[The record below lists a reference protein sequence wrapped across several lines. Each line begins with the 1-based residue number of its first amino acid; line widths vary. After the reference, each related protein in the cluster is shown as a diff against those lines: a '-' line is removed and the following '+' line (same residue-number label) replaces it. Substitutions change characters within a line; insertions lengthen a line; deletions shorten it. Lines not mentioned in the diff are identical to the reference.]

1 MSSLPVPDDP
11 NRCLAREP
19 DGSQCICK
27 RAPKTV
33 VEGNRILCVN
43 CGHIET
49 AHPEAPA
56 PALAG
61 TALFKKFQDAGRL
74 RTIQKN
80 PASSSSAMATEK
92 EAQSETNKG
101 LLAKRKKSSTD
112 TEPAPSK
119 KPKATPN
126 PRDSGKSEG
135 QWVKIDQIVV
145 LPCGTLLTPGSQ
157 GGQGSRTLRRT
168 KAPKA
173 DEITNILVFNNLGV
187 QSTPDRQLRINT
199 LWSTSRCD
207 KYFASV
213 LPELFGYLENHPP
226 SYRISDPPEIQQQR
240 WLVVIK
246 TNQSVALASSEL
258 PTGSDLA
265 RHCKKKG
272 HGSGDRILFLGQH
285 IHIIS
290 SFSPHAPAAAKKKIP
305 SSRYTDWS
313 VASESED
320 IEEEEDFDMLDNDT
334 GSSPAKPAASKSK
347 GKAKAKAIAK
357 EEEEEFEGMGDEDS
371 SNGTSMSLPLP
382 VHDFI
387 NRNAPVNESKSGVIL
402 ETGPTLTVKSEE
414 TEPLPDMKAAA
425 KMRTRLATGAIT
437 WNSDIIPASVDEP
450 IIVSDDEMELPKI
463 SNLPSSLPLSAP
475 STAPGLSSAVA
486 SSWTAPLFTS
496 FADTTAS
503 PEPDPFEDSDF
514 NSGPHSP
521 GEQFSTNPSA
531 WTSTSSLA
539 SSSGYMPAPSPSAT
553 ASSSSLAL
561 PLPPVSVSTPSPS
574 TTMPTSSNP
583 SNGGG
588 PGLSSQPSGFIRKS
602 GKARVL
608 SNPWM

>member
-1 MSSLPVPDDP
+1 
-11 NRCLAREP
+11 
-19 DGSQCICK
+19 
-27 RAPKTV
+27 
-33 VEGNRILCVN
+33 
-43 CGHIET
+43 
-49 AHPEAPA
+49 
-56 PALAG
+56 
-61 TALFKKFQDAGRL
+61 
-74 RTIQKN
+74 
-80 PASSSSAMATEK
+80 MATEK

-101 LLAKRKKSSTD
+101 LLAKRKKSTTD
-112 TEPAPSK
+112 TEPGPSK
-119 KPKATPN
+119 KSRATPN

-135 QWVKIDQIVV
+135 QW
-145 LPCGTLLTPGSQ
+145 

-272 HGSGDRILFLGQH
+272 HGHGDRILFL
-285 IHIIS
+285 
-290 SFSPHAPAAAKKKIP
+290 ATKKKIP

-320 IEEEEDFDMLDNDT
+320 IEEEEDFDMLDNDA

-347 GKAKAKAIAK
+347 GKGKAKAIAK
-357 EEEEEFEGMGDEDS
+357 EEEEEFEGMVDEDS
-371 SNGTSMSLPLP
+371 N
-382 VHDFI
+382 
-387 NRNAPVNESKSGVIL
+387 NVNESKSGVIL
-402 ETGPTLTVKSEE
+402 ETGPTLTVKAKE
-414 TEPLPDMKAAA
+414 TELLPDMKAAA
-425 KMRTRLATGAIT
+425 KMRTRLGTGAIT
-437 WNSDIIPASVDEP
+437 WNSDVIPASVDEP
-450 IIVSDDEMELPKI
+450 IIVSDDEMELPEI
-463 SNLPSSLPLSAP
+463 YNLPSSLSLSAP

-496 FADTTAS
+496 FADTAAS
-503 PEPDPFEDSDF
+503 PEPGPFEDSAF
-514 NSGPHSP
+514 NSGPPSP
-521 GEQFSTNPSA
+521 GEQFSANPSA

-561 PLPPVSVSTPSPS
+561 PLPLPPVLVSTQSSS
-574 TTMPTSSNP
+574 TSMSTSSNA
-583 SNGGG
+583 SDGGG